1 MQTRLLQLLVA
12 AAETVADAAVTVDVE
27 AAIEIAV
34 EAEIGIE
41 ADVAEIAA
49 EIGIEADVAAETEI
63 VALAQSELLAK
74 PRPTKE
80 TTENRRSSMFQ
91 KPSQS
96 EIVAAMTTT
105 STPASDLGASNRL
118 ASKLKGA
125 KWPLFYG

>member
-41 ADVAEIAA
+41 ADVAEIAVA
-49 EIGIEADVAAETEI
+49 TVEAVAAETEI

-80 TTENRRSSMFQ
+80 TTENRRSSMF
-91 KPSQS
+91 PTLSQS

-105 STPASDLGASNRL
+105 STPASDLDASN
-118 ASKLKGA
+118 
-125 KWPLFYG
+125 